1 MAKTLIVNTLVEHLG
16 QFVDGISQENFHLGV
31 FSGTIELNNLQ
42 LKSSSLGIIPFL
54 CQIWCNRCS
63 TTFSLSF
70 LALLLIHFFLK
81 IDKLNLPVRVTRGHL
96 SSLQVKI
103 PWTALGSKPVQVKL
117 QGIFLQ
123 AEPVDI
129 VKLSTEELRKENF
142 LLKRSLLKQAE
153 DVVIESLKQTQTEG
167 DFSENA
173 SYLQLLVAKIVA
185 NIEILVEDVHIRY
198 LLTHSLAHLLTYL
211 LTHSLI
217 KGTRTVKQLL
227 VNVLHLV

>member
-1 MAKTLIVNTLVEHLG
+1 M
-16 QFVDGISQENFHLGV
+16 
-31 FSGTIELNNLQ
+31 
-42 LKSSSLGIIPFL
+42 
-54 CQIWCNRCS
+54 
-63 TTFSLSF
+63 
-70 LALLLIHFFLK
+70 
-81 IDKLNLPVRVTRGHL
+81 
-96 SSLQVKI
+96 
-103 PWTALGSKPVQVKL
+103 QVKL

-198 LLTHSLAHLLTYL
+198 ILTHLLAHLLTYL

>member
-1 MAKTLIVNTLVEHLG
+1 MLLRSAFCTTLFCILVHGSNYDVLLSSVY
-16 QFVDGISQENFHLGV
+16 FLVISV
-31 FSGTIELNNLQ
+31 IY
-42 LKSSSLGIIPFL
+42 
-54 CQIWCNRCS
+54 
-63 TTFSLSF
+63 SF
-70 LALLLIHFFLK
+70 LIP
-81 IDKLNLPVRVTRGHL
+81 ISTDKLNLPVRVTRGHL

-117 QGIFLQ
+117 QGIYLQ

-153 DVVIESLKQTQTEG
+153 DAVIESIKESQTGG
-167 DFSENA
+167 DFTENA

-198 LLTHSLAHLLTYL
+198 PFPYTCIHVPCLPP
-211 LTHSLI
+211 
-217 KGTRTVKQLL
+217 
-227 VNVLHLV
+227 

>member
-1 MAKTLIVNTLVEHLG
+1 MEVVILDAPLTCIDFIVISTLY
-16 QFVDGISQENFHLGV
+16 
-31 FSGTIELNNLQ
+31 
-42 LKSSSLGIIPFL
+42 
-54 CQIWCNRCS
+54 
-63 TTFSLSF
+63 SF
-70 LALLLIHFFLK
+70 LILII

-117 QGIFLQ
+117 QGIYLQ

-153 DVVIESLKQTQTEG
+153 DAVIESIKESQTGG
-167 DFSENA
+167 DFTENA

-198 LLTHSLAHLLTYL
+198 QFPCSLVYVVTYFLSLLLQDMK
-211 LTHSLI
+211 I
-217 KGTRTVKQLL
+217 VKLLL
-227 VNVLHLV
+227 VNALHLVSHCHRYHYLLPMMNGMKNSLRLVVI

>member
-1 MAKTLIVNTLVEHLG
+1 M
-16 QFVDGISQENFHLGV
+16 
-31 FSGTIELNNLQ
+31 
-42 LKSSSLGIIPFL
+42 
-54 CQIWCNRCS
+54 
-63 TTFSLSF
+63 
-70 LALLLIHFFLK
+70 
-81 IDKLNLPVRVTRGHL
+81 NLPVRVTRGHL

-117 QGIFLQ
+117 QGIYLQ

-153 DVVIESLKQTQTEG
+153 DAVIESIKESQTG
-167 DFSENA
+167 SDFTENA

-198 LLTHSLAHLLTYL
+198 LFLY
-211 LTHSLI
+211 SLI
-217 KGTRTVKQLL
+217 YVLIGLL
-227 VNVLHLV
+227 S